1 VFKIILKNNIKP
13 KKVLEIG
20 SSTGFLL
27 EGLRLNYN
35 CKAYGIDTSKNAI
48 AEGKKLFKKI
58 NLTHGMFENSK
69 LKKLKYDLIICGFF
83 LFMLPPKKIL
93 NLFSIID
100 ESLNPGGH
108 LIINDF
114 FNKNKSFKIKDY
126 KHEKRLKVYRWDYKQ
141 VFLSLPY
148 YYKKDIHKVLHLGMK
163 DFVETSLLKKK
174 F

>member
-1 VFKIILKNNIKP
+1 
-13 KKVLEIG
+13 
-20 SSTGFLL
+20 
-27 EGLRLNYN
+27 
-35 CKAYGIDTSKNAI
+35 
-48 AEGKKLFKKI
+48 
-58 NLTHGMFENSK
+58 MFEKSK

-83 LFMLPPKKIL
+83 LFLLPPKKIL

-108 LIINDF
+108 LIIKDF
-114 FNKNKSFKIKDY
+114 FNKKKSFKIKDY

-148 YYKKDIHKVLHLGMK
+148 YYKKDIHKVLYSGMK
-163 DFVETSLLKKK
+163 LEISLLKKK